1 MDAQAKATLY
11 TLVNSQATILATLD
25 LLMTAQIDIQS
36 RLALLQEKVIQDSAP
51 PSETAASDRVFKD
64 CGVPEPQC

>member
-1 MDAQAKATLY
+1 MDAQAKATLD
-11 TLVNSQATILATLD
+11 TLVNSQATIVARLD

-36 RLALLQEKVIQDSAP
+36 RLVLLQEKVIQDSAP
-51 PSETAASDRVFKD
+51 PSQTVASDRVFTD